1 MSHARRFFVPISR
14 VVKNGHAF
22 QPSFRQLWILAVLL
36 LTLSVASAQVSQR
49 SDEGT
54 RVLALDNSWNRALE
68 TKDIKALDL
77 LLADTLKSVDIDG
90 SMQSKAEFLASI
102 QAPGYHPPAHSVTE
116 QSSVDVYGDS
126 AVVVGIFRTT
136 GVDRGRKY
144 VKRERFVDTWTRTS
158 GTWKCVA
165 TIAVLI
171 PNKQSAD

>member
-1 MSHARRFFVPISR
+1 MPISC
-14 VVKNGHAF
+14 VTVNCLSS
-22 QPSFRQLWILAVLL
+22 QPSIRRLWTIAMLMLTMSAALA
-36 LTLSVASAQVSQR
+36 QESQR
-49 SDEGT
+49 SAEGA

-68 TKDIKALDL
+68 GKDVKALDL

-90 SMQSKAEFLASI
+90 SMQTKAEFLASI
-102 QAPGYHPPAHSVTE
+102 KASNYAPPAHAVTE

-136 GVDRGRKY
+136 GTSKGRKY
-144 VKRERFVDTWTRTS
+144 VKRERFVDTWTRIN

-171 PNKQSAD
+171 PNQQSAD